1 MNTKTTAII
10 GLVSMLV
17 ATCLIVP
24 AVAQPTPVYIYG
36 FAYDNEST
44 PVCNLDVTVTNLNT
58 SEVFTAETNASSNFY
73 QLVLNNS
80 SEVQEGNTL
89 RLIAVNESAT
99 GYHIINV
106 TTYKVTAPELNA
118 GGIFNLN
125 LTVDEFYLNLVDF
138 PMSEANAS
146 ACPNPGDEEHKMC
159 GPATAQMNLDYMWW
173 NSSEET
179 EPQETHNQ
187 SYLYEHG
194 ISNNNNT
201 NLEYFDVKGMWATIQ
216 YLDPSPYSE
225 YGYNFGKYHNA
236 DCNTMMKSICHW
248 ICYTMGWVGGHKDG
262 HPYHVPGAVPAYGD
276 YTNWMSIRGLH
287 TNKNAAP
294 STWETPDDLEVYG
307 FWVNDPYPAS
317 MGGIGENSYKT
328 AEEWTET
335 YYKPL
340 ETGDQWDG
348 EYVAIL
354 EPPEEDVGDITIIS
368 SKARF
373 EVAIAPMQMEKMLMV
388 YEVDQLALE
397 KVVTDDESLKIV
409 KAAIEG
415 VTEELVP
422 YDTEFADVFTETSAG
437 APMLVTSDNGDYYLV
452 PFNVPVIER
461 PPLKKVPVEIE
472 RVKASGDT
480 KFERVK
486 NLAANAV
493 IEPIAIEPIEVE
505 RTLVVVR
512 VDAEDGS
519 FKEASWVAD
528 PVKYLP
534 VSKAEA
540 LKLALSEVQITSA
553 SGLSN
558 LQSKPSI
565 ELVYRD
571 ASPYYPDWKIT
582 VDGTVFYVD
591 QDGTVSS

>member
-1 MNTKTTAII
+1 MNAKTTAII
-10 GLVSMLV
+10 GLMSILV
-17 ATCLIVP
+17 AMCLIVP
-24 AVAQPTPVYIYG
+24 AVVAQPTPVYIYG

-44 PVCNLDVTVTNLNT
+44 PVCDLDVTVTNLNT
-58 SEVFTAETNASSNFY
+58 SDVFTAETNASSNYY
-73 QLVLNNS
+73 QLVLDNS

-89 RLIAVNESAT
+89 RLIAVNASST

-106 TTYKVTAPELNA
+106 TTYKITAPELNA

-125 LTVDEFYLNLVDF
+125 LTLDEFYLNLVDF

-146 ACPNPGDEEHKMC
+146 ACPNQDDKEHKMC

-173 NSSEET
+173 NSSGEIEEAY
-179 EPQETHNQ
+179 NQ
-187 SYLYEHG
+187 SYLYEYG

-248 ICYTMGWVGGHKDG
+248 ICYTVGGVGGHKDG

-294 STWETPDDLEVYG
+294 STWVTPDDLEVYG
-307 FWVNDPYPAS
+307 FWVNDPYS
-317 MGGIGENSYKT
+317 GGIGENSYKT
-328 AEEWTET
+328 ADEWTDT

-388 YEVDQLALE
+388 YEVEQLTLE

-422 YDTEFADVFTETSAG
+422 YDTEFADVFAKTSAG
-437 APMLVTSDNGDYYLV
+437 APMLVTSENGDYYLV

-486 NLAANAV
+486 SLAANAV
-493 IEPIAIEPIEVE
+493 IEPIVIEPIKVE

-540 LKLALSEVQITSA
+540 LELALSEIDITSA

-558 LQSKPSI
+558 LQSKPTV

-582 VDGTVFYVD
+582 VDGTVFFVG

>member
-10 GLVSMLV
+10 GLVSILV
-17 ATCLIVP
+17 AMCLIVP

-36 FAYDNEST
+36 FACDNEST
-44 PVCNLDVTVTNLNT
+44 PVCDLDVTVTNLNT

-89 RLIAVNESAT
+89 RLIAVNESST

-106 TTYKVTAPELNA
+106 TTYKITAAELNA

-125 LTVDEFYLNLVDF
+125 LTLDEFYLNLVDF

-187 SYLYEHG
+187 SYLYEYG

-216 YLDPSPYSE
+216 YLDPPSYSE

-236 DCNTMMKSICHW
+236 DLDTMMKSICHW
-248 ICYTMGWVGGHKDG
+248 ICYTVGWVGGHKEG

-294 STWETPDDLEVYG
+294 STWVTPDDLEVYG
-307 FWVNDPYPAS
+307 FWVNDPHPD
-317 MGGIGENSYKT
+317 GIGENSYKT

-340 ETGDQWDG
+340 DTNDTWDG

-368 SKARF
+368 SKERF
-373 EVAIAPMQMEKMLMV
+373 DIAIVPMQMEKMLMV
-388 YEVDQLALE
+388 YEVEQLALE

-415 VTEELVP
+415 VTEELIP
-422 YDTEFADVFTETSAG
+422 YDTEFAAVFAKTSAG

-461 PPLKKVPVEIE
+461 QPLKKVPVEIE
-472 RVKASGDT
+472 RVKASGFK

-486 NLAANAV
+486 SLAANTV
-493 IEPIAIEPIEVE
+493 IEPIVIEPIKVE
-505 RTLVVVR
+505 RTFVVVR

-534 VSKAEA
+534 VSKIEA

-558 LQSKPSI
+558 LQSKPNV

-582 VDGTVFYVD
+582 VDGTVFFVG

>member
-106 TTYKVTAPELNA
+106 TNYKITAPELNA

-397 KVVTDDESLKIV
+397 KVVTDDESLEIV

-415 VTEELVP
+415 VTEELIP
-422 YDTEFADVFTETSAG
+422 YDTEFADVFAETSAG